1 MRFEIINHNRVLA
14 RTLVYSG
21 CVRKLALADLTGKHL
36 AVSDFD
42 MESANTVFAD
52 GIVLCMVAR
61 ACDPSV
67 FPETV
72 AEALSSIKD
81 VNASAVC
88 ALLTS
93 KNALASDCDAS
104 ADVMLV
110 NIK

>member
-1 MRFEIINHNRVLA
+1 MTFEIINHNRVLA
-14 RTLVYSG
+14 RKLVYRG
-21 CVRKLALADLTGKHL
+21 CVRKLALADLTGKYL
-36 AVSDFD
+36 VVSDFD

-52 GIVLCMVAR
+52 GIVLCTVAG
-61 ACDPSV
+61 ACGPSV
-67 FPETV
+67 FPETL
-72 AEALSSIKD
+72 AEALSSINE
-81 VNASAVC
+81 VNASAIC

>member
-14 RTLVYSG
+14 RTLVYRG

-52 GIVLCMVAR
+52 GIVLCMLAR
-61 ACDPSV
+61 ACDPSSYL
-67 FPETV
+67 EIL
-72 AEALSSIKD
+72 AEALSLIND
-81 VNASAVC
+81 VNASAIC

>member
-14 RTLVYSG
+14 RKLVYRG
-21 CVRKLALADLTGKHL
+21 CVRKLALADLTGKYL
-36 AVSDFD
+36 VVSDFD
-42 MESANTVFAD
+42 MESANTDFEN
-52 GIVLCMVAR
+52 GIVLCMVAG
-61 ACDPSV
+61 ACGPSV
-67 FPETV
+67 FPETL
-72 AEALSSIKD
+72 AEALSSINE
-81 VNASAVC
+81 VNASAIC

>member
-1 MRFEIINHNRVLA
+1 MRFQIINHNRVLA
-14 RTLVYSG
+14 RTLVYRG
-21 CVRKLALADLTGKHL
+21 CVRKLALADLTGKYL
-36 AVSDFD
+36 VVSDFD

-52 GIVLCMVAR
+52 GIVLCMVAG
-61 ACDPSV
+61 ACGPSV
-67 FPETV
+67 FPETLTEV
-72 AEALSSIKD
+72 LSSINE
-81 VNASAVC
+81 VNASAIC

>member
-1 MRFEIINHNRVLA
+1 MRFETINHNRVLA
-14 RTLVYSG
+14 RTLVYCG

-52 GIVLCMVAR
+52 GIVLCMVAG
-61 ACDPSV
+61 ACDPSSYL
-67 FPETV
+67 ETL
-72 AEALSSIKD
+72 AGALSLIND
-81 VNASAVC
+81 VNASAIC

-104 ADVMLV
+104 ADVILV

>member
-1 MRFEIINHNRVLA
+1 MLA
-14 RTLVYSG
+14 RTLVYRG

-52 GIVLCMVAR
+52 GIVLCMLAG
-61 ACDPSV
+61 ACDPSSYL
-67 FPETV
+67 ETL
-72 AEALSSIKD
+72 AGALSLINE
-81 VNASAVC
+81 VNASAIC

-104 ADVMLV
+104 ADVILV

>member
-1 MRFEIINHNRVLA
+1 MLQDNEEQDSEENDTENEWISYI
-14 RTLVYSG
+14 
-21 CVRKLALADLTGKHL
+21 
-36 AVSDFD
+36 SDFD

-52 GIVLCMVAR
+52 GIVLCMVAG
-61 ACDPSV
+61 ACGPSV
-67 FPETV
+67 FPETL
-72 AEALSSIKD
+72 AEALSSINE
-81 VNASAVC
+81 VNSSAVC